1 MKKKTLSAKVY
12 YLILLLIVLAGVVIV
27 NVLVWA
33 TDYRADFTED
43 QRYSLTEST
52 KEVLE
57 SDSLLKNRILFKV
70 YLEGEKLPAEL
81 RRLRNS
87 IKDKLDEFKYYA
99 GKKVEYEF
107 IDPTEGTEADFKQ
120 LSEQLMDKG
129 NGLTPLIVNYR
140 SKGTS
145 DKLVVFPGAKVEY
158 KGITSSYIQFL
169 QGGNADL
176 NAGLEQKIQNSITNI
191 EYELM
196 KAIDKAAR
204 TTKQNI
210 GVLHGHG
217 ELKTPKTAYLRR
229 QLEDA
234 YTFTDLSINGE
245 IDALDNVDGLII
257 ADPKEVFTDK
267 DKFVID
273 QFLMRGGKVMVFYN
287 PLEVNNDS
295 LRKNQ
300 TVYTRR
306 KRTGLEDL
314 TFDYGIKINE
324 DLVVDANYG
333 YFFLSKRQETR
344 PLPWYFYIRSQGTD
358 HPISSQVDPV
368 FLMYASSLQ
377 FVKQDGLKPHV
388 LLTSSNNSK
397 VHGQG
402 SMIVSLGMSR
412 LGEVPEF
419 ADANNNQNKK
429 LLGAIVEGK
438 FSSAYKNRI
447 TDAYS
452 NNPDAR
458 FIEEGEKPGKLMV
471 VTSGT
476 FFANQYYDSVFV
488 KETNSYRYYEKRSGP
503 YQIEDLIDNAFPK
516 GNFEFMQNA
525 VDYMMGEEALLSV
538 RSRSIDLHPTNKQK
552 VVNQGG
558 FYKAINLLIPLGSI
572 ILLALITLFIRKRKY
587 AK

>member
-1 MKKKTLSAKVY
+1 MKNTKRSSSVY
-12 YLILLLIVLAGVVIV
+12 YSILLLIVLAGVVMV
-27 NVLVWA
+27 NILVWA
-33 TDYRADFTED
+33 TDFRIDLTED

-52 KEVLE
+52 KEVLD
-57 SDSLLKNRILFKV
+57 SDSLLKERILFKV
-70 YLEGEKLPAEL
+70 YLEGDKLPAEL

-107 IDPTEGTEADFKQ
+107 IDPTEGTEADFKE

-129 NGLTPLIVNYR
+129 NGLVPLVVNFR
-140 SKGTS
+140 SNGTA

-158 KGITSSYIQFL
+158 KGITSGYVQFL

-176 NAGLEQKIQNSITNI
+176 NAMLDQKIQNSITNI

-204 TTKQNI
+204 TSKKSI
-210 GVLHGHG
+210 GILHGHG
-217 ELKTPKTAYLRR
+217 ELPAPKTAYFRR

-234 YTFTDLSINGE
+234 YDFKDLAINGQ
-245 IDALDNVDGLII
+245 INALDEVDGLII
-257 ADPKEVFTDK
+257 ADPNRKFSDK

-273 QFLMRGGKVMVFYN
+273 QFLMRGGKLMVFSN
-287 PLEVNNDS
+287 PLNINNDS
-295 LRKNQ
+295 LRRNQ

-314 TFDYGIKINE
+314 IYDYGIKMNE

-377 FVKQDGLKPHV
+377 FVKQDGLKPHI

-402 SMIVSLGMSR
+402 SMLVSLGMTR
-412 LGEVPEF
+412 LGELPDF
-419 ADANNNQNKK
+419 ADVNNDMNKK
-429 LLGAIVEGK
+429 MLGAIVEGK
-438 FSSAYKNRI
+438 FNSAFKNRI
-447 TDAYS
+447 ISTYTD
-452 NNPDAR
+452 NPDAR
-458 FIEEGEKPGKLMV
+458 FLAESKAPGKLMV
-471 VTSGT
+471 VSSGT
-476 FFANQYYDSVFV
+476 FFANQYYDSVYV
-488 KETNSYRYYEKRSGP
+488 PETNSYKYYEKRSGP
-503 YQIEDLIDNAFPK
+503 YQIEDLIDNPFPK

-538 RSRSIDLHPTNKQK
+538 RSRSIDLHPTDKKK
-552 VVNQGG
+552 VVEQAG
-558 FYKAINLLIPLGSI
+558 FYKAINLAIPLGSI
-572 ILLALITLFIRKRKY
+572 LLLGIITLFIRKRKY